1 MQRLDLRALAAV
13 VRREHQVACRGSA
26 FWGVTVVGSL
36 IALWRASPRGTTA
49 ALAAYQTW
57 QLVVVGLGAIAV
69 MLAGAAASRDRR
81 HATLEL
87 VLAKPG
93 GSSSALVAARFAGIW
108 LSLLTMVAIVLA
120 GASVGQVALARTPWA
135 PAAYGSA
142 LLLSVVPIGLAAAFG
157 FVLATLLTTPLA
169 AGVAAIYWVVIPLAR
184 SYMPTV
190 LDLTLSQHWPLAATL
205 GAALVTLTAALYARS
220 IRGEQRGRTRM
231 GWASA
236 VLLAAAAGVA
246 LGIIS
251 RGDDGL
257 VKRHPLLSAMAG
269 QTAAMDRRAPGFW
282 LPDASGRLVGLDDL
296 SGRIVLLAFWGPAAP
311 DSARVLEEL
320 GKVARAHAPEEV
332 ACVAIC
338 VDRDAAA
345 MGPFAREVGRDV
357 AMVRDRG
364 WHYGD
369 GQDWSDSPLAVS
381 YGITEVPTVLVLDRE
396 RTLSTQW
403 QGTNAMARLE
413 SSIPQLLAGQ

>member
-13 VRREHQVACRGSA
+13 VRREHQVGCRGSA

-36 IALWRASPRGTTA
+36 VALWRASPRGTTA

-57 QLVVVGLGAIAV
+57 QLVVVGLGAVAV

-120 GASVGQVALARTPWA
+120 GASVGQVALARTPWG

-157 FVLATLLTTPLA
+157 FALATLLTTPLA

-205 GAALVTLTAALYARS
+205 GAALVTLTAALYARWV
-220 IRGEQRGRTRM
+220 RGEQRGRARM

-236 VLLAAAAGVA
+236 VLLATAVGVA

-251 RGDDGL
+251 SGNDGL
-257 VKRHPLLSAMAG
+257 VKPHPLLSAVAA
-269 QTAAMDRRAPGFW
+269 QTAAKDRRAPGFW

-296 SGRIVLLAFWGPAAP
+296 SGRIVVLAFWGPSAP
-311 DSARVLEEL
+311 DSARVLEGL
-320 GKVARAHAPEEV
+320 GKIARAHAPEEV
-332 ACVAIC
+332 ACVAVCI
-338 VDRDAAA
+338 DRDAAA
-345 MGPFAREVGRDV
+345 MGPFAREVGGDV
-357 AMVRDRG
+357 VMVRDRG

-381 YGITEVPTVLVLDRE
+381 YGITEVPTVLLLDRE
-396 RTLSTQW
+396 RTLCSQW
-403 QGTNAMARLE
+403 QGADAMVRVE
-413 SSIPQLLAGQ
+413 SSISKLLAGQ